1 MKKITLVFASIVM
14 VAGMFTF
21 TACDK
26 TNTVAPTVVLVGD
39 ASVTTPLNAA
49 YTDPGATATAEDGTI
64 LTVTTTSVPAFNKDL
79 AGTYVF
85 TYSATDVD
93 GNTGEAERTVIV
105 ANDARYYEGSYA
117 ATDDGIS
124 GTWHFAWTET
134 ITASSTVNNR
144 IQFSRF
150 AYYTGCNPYADMNAA
165 HTTITMPQQS
175 INCGSPAELRTFTG
189 SGTVT
194 TTPMVITVNLTEVS
208 GSPAQTYTGVDVF
221 TKQ

>member
-1 MKKITLVFASIVM
+1 MKRIALVFASIVL
-14 VAGMFTF
+14 VAGMFTISS
-21 TACDK
+21 CDK
-26 TNTVAPTVVLVGD
+26 TNTVAPTVVLIGD
-39 ASVTTPLNAA
+39 AEVTTPLNAA

-64 LTVTTTSVPAFNKDL
+64 LTVTTTCVPAFNKDL

-93 GNTGEAERTVIV
+93 GNTGEIERTVIV

-134 ITASSTVNNR
+134 ITASTTVNNR

-150 AYYTGCNPYADMNAA
+150 AYYTGCTPYADMNAA
-165 HTTITMPQQS
+165 HTTINMPQQS
-175 INCGSPAELRTFTG
+175 FNCGSPAMMRTFTG

-208 GSPAQTYTGVDVF
+208 DATYTGVDVF
-221 TKQ
+221 TKL